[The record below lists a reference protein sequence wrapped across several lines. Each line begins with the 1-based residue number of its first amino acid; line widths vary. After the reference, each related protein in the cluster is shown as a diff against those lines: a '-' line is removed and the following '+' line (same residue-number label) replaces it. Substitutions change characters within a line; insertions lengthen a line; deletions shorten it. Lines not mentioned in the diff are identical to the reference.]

1 VRVIRSIGGRLL
13 ASALLGSSIVLV
25 ASCVLIYVLVKE
37 SALHQLDDALVG
49 KARTVAALCKLEAG
63 EIRFEPAAAQL
74 PEYGPSGHELF
85 EIWTTDG
92 KVVAKSASLGS
103 LDLPAAAGPRRDV
116 RGASSAERRHR
127 RRGWWFD
134 LPGDRR
140 ARVARVVVR
149 TGGTAEARPEVVV
162 ALGREAGDVIHV
174 LGRLRVVL
182 LGVWLASEAVLALV
196 LVWSTRRGLAPLR
209 KLAEAA
215 GATDERTLARPFAAD
230 VPTPTEIAP
239 VVKALDDMLA
249 RLGAAFSRERTLV
262 SNVAH
267 ELRTPLAGL
276 RTTLDVALLQPEL
289 EDAARLDFARCL
301 AIVVEMQGMVDNLL
315 ALARFESGQTVVER
329 RPFGLDDLARECWAP
344 FAARAAERELSVA
357 RRLEDAIA
365 LGDAEKLRI
374 VLRNL
379 FANAVEHCDARGSIE
394 IETGAAGRRATL
406 RVANSGCAIA
416 PEEAALVFD
425 RFWRGDAARSG
436 GGAHCGLGLSLSR
449 EIAQRVGGSI
459 EARVEQGGRF
469 VVELSLPAV
478 ADDENAN
485 GGSPCAPDPEN
496 AAAADRAEER

>member
-1 VRVIRSIGGRLL
+1 MRVIRSIGGRLL

-49 KARTVAALCKLEAG
+49 KARTVAALCELEGGA
-63 EIRFEPAAAQL
+63 IHFEPAAAQL
-74 PEYGPSGHELF
+74 PEYGPSGRELF
-85 EIWTTDG
+85 EIWTPDG

-103 LDLPAAAGPRRDV
+103 IDLPAAGPRRGGGD
-116 RGASSAERRHR
+116 APSAERRRKRH
-127 RRGWWFD
+127 GWWLD

-140 ARVARVVVR
+140 ARVVRVFVH
-149 TGGTAEARPEVVV
+149 AEGAADARPEVVV
-162 ALGREAGDVIHV
+162 AMGREAGDVIHV

-249 RLGAAFSRERTLV
+249 RLGAAFARERTLV

-289 EDAARLDFARCL
+289 EDAARQDFARCL

-315 ALARFESGQTVVER
+315 ALARFESGQTAVER
-329 RPFGLDDLARECWAP
+329 RPFALDDLARECWAP
-344 FAARAAERELSVA
+344 FAARAAERELAVA
-357 RRLEDAIA
+357 RRLEDASA

-394 IETGAAGRRATL
+394 IETGAAGRRTTL

-449 EIAQRVGGSI
+449 EIVQRVGGSI

-478 ADDENAN
+478 ADDENAD
-485 GGSPCAPDPEN
+485 GAAPSAPNPVN

>member
-1 VRVIRSIGGRLL
+1 MIRSIGGRLL

-37 SALHQLDDALVG
+37 SAVHQLDDALVG
-49 KARTVAALCKLEAG
+49 KARTVAALCKLEDG

-103 LDLPAAAGPRRDV
+103 LDLPAAAGPRRDGG
-116 RGASSAERRHR
+116 GASPAERRHR

-149 TGGTAEARPEVVV
+149 AGGTAEARPEVVV

-209 KLAEAA
+209 KLADAA
-215 GATDERTLARPFAAD
+215 GATDERTLASPFAAD
-230 VPTPTEIAP
+230 VPTPAEIAP
-239 VVKALDDMLA
+239 VVKAHDGMLA
-249 RLGAAFSRERTLV
+249 RLAAAFSRERTLV

-276 RTTLDVALLQPEL
+276 RTTLDVALLQPGL
-289 EDAARLDFARCL
+289 EDAARQDFARCL
-301 AIVVEMQGMVDNLL
+301 SIVVEMQGMVDNLL
-315 ALARFESGQTVVER
+315 ALARFESGQTAVAL
-329 RPFGLDDLARECWAP
+329 RPFALDELARDCWAP

-357 RRLEDAIA
+357 RRLDGVIA

-379 FANAVEHCDARGSIE
+379 FANAVEHGDARGSVE
-394 IETGAAGRRATL
+394 IETGAAGNRARL

-449 EIAQRVGGSI
+449 EIVQRIGGSI
-459 EARVEQGGRF
+459 EARVEEGGRF

-478 ADDENAN
+478 AGEESADGD
-485 GGSPCAPDPEN
+485 SPSAPDPEN